1 MSSKLEIIDVI
12 RSKSLA
18 QAAQEAIFNLIMSGT
33 LEPGEKLS
41 EASLSERLGVS
52 RGPVREA
59 FRSLEV
65 MGLVQFSKNRGVFV
79 KDITREEIQ
88 ELYQVRIGLD
98 AMVGEI
104 LAPVITDEQIA
115 ELREMAEKMEMARV
129 ENQLTKYFLMNVD
142 FHKKIVSF
150 TQNKKLIDIY
160 ERVLNEMLLM
170 RRKSVTESGGSEMSN
185 QEHRKIIDA
194 LATHDGK
201 AAAEAFATHGT
212 KGKARLLETLVQ
224 TDSEKYG
231 S

>member
-1 MSSKLEIIDVI
+1 MSRNLETIDVI

-18 QAAQEAIFNLIMSGT
+18 QAAQEAIFNLIMSGV

-52 RGPVREA
+52 RGPIREA
-59 FRSLEV
+59 FRSLEA

-79 KDITREEIQ
+79 KDITLEEIQ

-104 LAPVITDEQIA
+104 LAPVITDEQITA
-115 ELREMAEKMEMARV
+115 LREMADQMEMALT
-129 ENQLTKYFLMNVD
+129 ENKLTKYFLMNVD

-160 ERVLNEMLLM
+160 ERVVNEMLLM
-170 RRKSVTESGGSEMSN
+170 RRRSVIESGGGAMSN
-185 QEHRKIIDA
+185 QEHKEIVDA
-194 LATHDGK
+194 LATRDGK
-201 AAAEAFATHGT
+201 VAAEALAKHGT
-212 KGKARLLETLVQ
+212 EGKGRLLETLVKI
-224 TDSEKYG
+224 DSEKYG